1 LRNSWYLFFWTELG
15 RRIMEDGRELPSH
28 LPKPMVRALEDQT
41 PDPGQGLILKGGRLS
56 SREARFIYG
65 RVWDELRCRG
75 FSRPLRLYPWPGIS
89 LLIPFFR
96 GSEGVVPQSFSKR
109 VPSRERALA
118 LVGRAAA
125 ARRAGFDLLV
135 VMATWNDDVLN
146 VLENGGVRACSMDRL
161 SEMVP

>member
-1 LRNSWYLFFWTELG
+1 MRNSRYLFFWTELG
-15 RRIMEDGRELPSH
+15 RRITGDGRELPPY
-28 LPKPMVRALEDQT
+28 LPKPMVRALEEQA
-41 PDPGQGLILKGGRLS
+41 PDPGRGLILTDGQLS
-56 SREARFIYG
+56 PREARFIYG

-96 GSEGVVPQSFSKR
+96 GSEGVIPQSFSRR

-118 LVGRAAA
+118 MVGRAAA

-135 VMATWNDDVLN
+135 VMATWDDDVLN
-146 VLENGGVRACSMDRL
+146 VLENGRVRACSMDRL
-161 SEMVP
+161 IEMVP